1 MKKICLF
8 LIIML
13 TVSTFAQS
21 VRTKR
26 MIDIPTAFSMKQ
38 AEIEMGGRLFADDG
52 MSGEVNIGIFDE
64 FYIGVSWGGTEIIGR
79 NKPVWNGHPG
89 VRLHYRI
96 VPEDFYYPNIA
107 IGFDSQ
113 GQGVWQDPRYEIKSK
128 GFYFVLSKNY
138 FVSGGQL
145 GTLGIHL
152 GTNYCVTEKP
162 ISGDDNLNFF
172 FGIDKSLVQNLSL
185 LAEYDFAFNDDA
197 EDAPTRGNGY
207 LNIGFRW
214 SFNNELHLEF
224 DVKDVLRNRKAGP
237 NGERLNPSRELRIIY
252 NTAFF
257 AKR

>member
-1 MKKICLF
+1 
-8 LIIML
+8 
-13 TVSTFAQS
+13 
-21 VRTKR
+21 
-26 MIDIPTAFSMKQ
+26 
-38 AEIEMGGRLFADDG
+38 

-64 FYIGVSWGGTEIIGR
+64 FYIGVSWGGTRIIGR
-79 NKPVWNGHPG
+79 EKPIWNGHPG

-113 GQGVWQDPRYEIKSK
+113 GYGMWRKFDSRYEIKSK

-145 GTLGIHL
+145 GTMGVHL

-162 ISGDDNLNFF
+162 IDGDDNLNFF

-197 EDAPTRGNGY
+197 DHAPTRGNGY

-224 DVKDVLRNRKAGP
+224 DVKDVLRNHKTKAGP
-237 NGERLNPSRELRIIY
+237 DGERLNPSRELRIIY

-257 AKR
+257 ARR